1 MHPAFSVIF
10 FTTAS
15 GAGFGALA
23 WLGLLALGG
32 ALPPRAA
39 TLVALAL
46 GVVLAAAG
54 LLSSLG
60 HLGQPRRAWRA
71 FSQWRSSWLSREGVF
86 ATLTFLPALWLG
98 WLALRSASFAPGA
111 RGALGFNY
119 IGPASFDVATTS
131 SVLVAGGLLALFAL
145 ASVVC
150 TAMIYASLKPIPAWR
165 HPLVLPVYLA
175 FALFSGGL
183 LVLATVALSEGYFP
197 AWSGPCVLAGAAL
210 LALLKWRA
218 WHHVDHEHSP
228 VSRNS
233 ALGLPH
239 ARSVQVFERPHTEA
253 NYLLKEM
260 GYVLARKHAKKLRL
274 LAVLLFALVPA
285 LLALP
290 LWLLPQHGGA
300 VLLTLALLSVLAG
313 ALVERWL
320 FFAEARHLVTLYY

>member
-1 MHPAFSVIF
+1 MNPAFSVIF

-39 TLVALAL
+39 AVLAL
-46 GVVLAAAG
+46 VLGAAFAAAG

-60 HLGQPRRAWRA
+60 HLGQPQRAWRA

-86 ATLTFLPALWLG
+86 ATLCFLPAA
-98 WLALRSASFAPGA
+98 WLAWLAWSAPLRGNAIVDPAYLGVASTMAVRVA
-111 RGALGFNY
+111 GALLTFC
-119 IGPASFDVATTS
+119 
-131 SVLVAGGLLALFAL
+131 AL

-165 HPLVLPVYLA
+165 HPLVLPVYLT

-183 LVLATVALSEGYFP
+183 LVVATIRLIGGWIPDNVAVFVVG
-197 AWSGPCVLAGAAL
+197 GAAL
-210 LALLKWRA
+210 LWLLKWRA
-218 WHHVDHEHSP
+218 WRYVDAGGALP
-228 VSRNS
+228 SRNA

-239 ARSVQVFERPHTEA
+239 ARPVHVFERPHTEA

-260 GYVLARKHAKKLRL
+260 GYVLARKHARRLRV
-274 LAVLLFALVPA
+274 LAVLLFALLPA

-290 LWLLPQHGGA
+290 LWLLPHLDLA
-300 VLLTLALLSVLAG
+300 APLLLLALLSTLAG